1 MNTSPW
7 PRYPGILVVGLL
19 GLLGCQS
26 PQKTESVFSP
36 EAQESWREDREQLT
50 KLHRS
55 GVCEL
60 RWTDEA
66 GRRHFEPQV
75 DCDLWWQPPSAFAL
89 QFSKLGETLG
99 WVGGDGTQLWLFDLL
114 SEPTQLTIIEPEA
127 AANTLIFG
135 LPLAGLLDG
144 WQLQPLSAVGPRSP
158 ERVQSRLGPATL
170 FATQAGSP
178 PSRLATVDGQLEVL
192 YSDWNVIDRAK
203 DDADG
208 RSAGQWFPERVEWR
222 LQAPEATATFWL
234 RQPRRALEQ
243 QRWNRLFDL
252 SRLRRSLR
260 PQKTSVIPESL
271 DSAGSAKTAGS

>member
-1 MNTSPW
+1 MKLLPC
-7 PRYPGILVVGLL
+7 PQHDAFLVVALL
-19 GLLGCQS
+19 CLSGCQS
-26 PQKTESVFSP
+26 PQKKESVFSP

-60 RWTDEA
+60 RWTDES

-75 DCDLWWQPPSAFAL
+75 DCDLWWQPPSSFAL

-99 WVGGDGTQLWLFDLL
+99 WVGGNGTQLWLFDLL
-114 SEPTQLTIIEPEA
+114 SDPTQLTIIEPEA
-127 AANTLIFG
+127 AENTLVFG

-144 WQLQPLSAVGPRSP
+144 WQLQPLSAVRPRSP
-158 ERVQSRLGPATL
+158 DLVQSQLGPATL
-170 FATQAGSP
+170 FATGVGQP

-192 YSDWNVIDRAK
+192 YSGWNVIDRAQ
-203 DDADG
+203 DDANG

-222 LQAPEATATFWL
+222 LHAPEATATFWL
-234 RQPRRALEQ
+234 RQPRRPLEQ

-252 SRLRRSLR
+252 DRLRRSLR
-260 PQKTSVIPESL
+260 PQRTSIVPEGL
-271 DSAGSAKTAGS
+271 DPGGSAKTAGS

>member
-144 WQLQPLSAVGPRSP
+144 WQLQPLPAVGPRSP
-158 ERVQSRLGPATL
+158 ECVQSRLGLATL

-203 DDADG
+203 DDTDG

-260 PQKTSVIPESL
+260 PQKTSVISEGL
-271 DSAGSAKTAGS
+271 DPTGSAKTAGS

>member
-1 MNTSPW
+1 M
-7 PRYPGILVVGLL
+7 LALL
-19 GLLGCQS
+19 CLSGCQN
-26 PQKTESVFSP
+26 PQKKESMLSP

-89 QFSKLGETLG
+89 QFSKLGEILG
-99 WVGGDGTQLWLFDLL
+99 WVGGDGTQLWFFDLL

-135 LPLAGLLDG
+135 IPLAGLLDG
-144 WQLQPLSAVGPRSP
+144 WQLQPLSAIEPRSP
-158 ERVQSRLGPATL
+158 ELVQSRLGPVTL
-170 FATQAGSP
+170 FAPRVGLP
-178 PSRLATVDGQLEVL
+178 PSRLATDDGQLQVL
-192 YSDWNVIDRAK
+192 YSNWNMIARAQA
-203 DDADG
+203 DANG

-234 RQPRRALEQ
+234 YQPRRSLEQ

-252 SRLRRSLR
+252 DRLRRSLR
-260 PQKTSVIPESL
+260 PQKTSVVPEGVDL
-271 DSAGSAKTAGS
+271 EGSAKTAGS

>member
-1 MNTSPW
+1 MNTSPC
-7 PRYPGILVVGLL
+7 PQYRGILVVALL
-19 GLLGCQS
+19 GLLGCQG
-26 PQKTESVFSP
+26 PQKKESVLSP

-260 PQKTSVIPESL
+260 PQKTFVIPEPL
-271 DSAGSAKTAGS
+271 EPAGSAKTAGS

>member
-1 MNTSPW
+1 MA
-7 PRYPGILVVGLL
+7 LL
-19 GLLGCQS
+19 SLLGCQS

-114 SEPTQLTIIEPEA
+114 SEPTQLTIIEPQA

-144 WQLQPLSAVGPRSP
+144 WQLQPLPAVGPRSP
-158 ERVQSRLGPATL
+158 ECVQSRLGLAKL

-243 QRWNRLFDL
+243 QRWNRLFNL

-260 PQKTSVIPESL
+260 PQKTSVIPEGL
-271 DSAGSAKTAGS
+271 DPAGSAKTAGS

>member
-1 MNTSPW
+1 M
-7 PRYPGILVVGLL
+7 L
-19 GLLGCQS
+19 
-26 PQKTESVFSP
+26 SP

-75 DCDLWWQPPSAFAL
+75 DCDLWWRPPSAFAL
-89 QFSKLGETLG
+89 QFSKLGEILG
-99 WVGGDGTQLWLFDLL
+99 WVGGDGTQLWFFDLL

-135 LPLAGLLDG
+135 IPLAGLLDG
-144 WQLQPLSAVGPRSP
+144 WQLQPLSATEPRSP
-158 ERVQSRLGPATL
+158 ELVQSQLGPVTL
-170 FATQAGSP
+170 FAPGVGLP
-178 PSRLATVDGQLEVL
+178 PSRLATDDGQLQVL
-192 YSDWNVIDRAK
+192 YSNWNMIARAQA
-203 DDADG
+203 DANG

-222 LQAPEATATFWL
+222 LRAPEATATFWL
-234 RQPRRALEQ
+234 YQPRRSLEQ

-252 SRLRRSLR
+252 DRLRRSLR
-260 PQKTSVIPESL
+260 PQKTSVVPEGVDL
-271 DSAGSAKTAGS
+271 EGSAKTAGS

>member
-1 MNTSPW
+1 M
-7 PRYPGILVVGLL
+7 RRDVDILNHKWIAICGGSCHQHLP
-19 GLLGCQS
+19 CN
-26 PQKTESVFSP
+26 
-36 EAQESWREDREQLT
+36 
-50 KLHRS
+50 
-55 GVCEL
+55 
-60 RWTDEA
+60 
-66 GRRHFEPQV
+66 
-75 DCDLWWQPPSAFAL
+75 SANL
-89 QFSKLGETLG
+89 EKPLG

-203 DDADG
+203 DDTDG

-222 LQAPEATATFWL
+222 LQAPEATATF
-234 RQPRRALEQ
+234 
-243 QRWNRLFDL
+243 
-252 SRLRRSLR
+252 
-260 PQKTSVIPESL
+260 
-271 DSAGSAKTAGS
+271 GSASLGAPWSSSVGIVCLI

>member
-1 MNTSPW
+1 VNTLPW
-7 PRYPGILVVGLL
+7 PQYLGLLVVALL
-19 GLLGCQS
+19 GLLGCHS
-26 PQKTESVFSP
+26 PQKKESVFSP

-144 WQLQPLSAVGPRSP
+144 WQLQPLPAVGPRSP
-158 ERVQSRLGPATL
+158 KRVQSRLGPAML
-170 FATQAGSP
+170 FATQPGSP

-260 PQKTSVIPESL
+260 PQETSVIPEGL
-271 DSAGSAKTAGS
+271 DPAGSAKTAGS

>member
-1 MNTSPW
+1 MPW
-7 PRYPGILVVGLL
+7 PPYRGSLAVALL
-19 GLLGCQS
+19 CLSGCQS
-26 PQKTESVFSP
+26 PQKKESVFSP

-50 KLHRS
+50 KLHRR

-75 DCDLWWQPPSAFAL
+75 DCDLWWQPPSAFAM

-114 SEPTQLTIIEPEA
+114 SEPTQLTIVEREA
-127 AANTLIFG
+127 AANTLVFG

-144 WQLQPLSAVGPRSP
+144 WQLKPLSAIGPETP
-158 ERVQSRLGPATL
+158 EQVESQLGAAML
-170 FATQAGSP
+170 FANQAGSP
-178 PSRLATVDGQLEVL
+178 PSRLATVDGRLEVL

-222 LQAPEATATFWL
+222 LHAPEATATFWL
-234 RQPRRALEQ
+234 RQPRRDLEQ
-243 QRWNRLFDL
+243 QRWNRLFNLD
-252 SRLRRSLR
+252 RLRRSLR
-260 PQKTSVIPESL
+260 PQKTSVISL
-271 DSAGSAKTAGS
+271 GSDPTDSAKTAGS